1 MQGKNG
7 RALTENTINTV
18 GRIIVL
24 LDLVTLLSLLP
35 RVSLQRPAMDF
46 SDERSKT
53 QEMCGRKQPAIELWS

>member
-1 MQGKNG
+1 MEGKNG

-18 GRIIVL
+18 WRIIVL

-46 SDERSKT
+46 SDERS
-53 QEMCGRKQPAIELWS
+53 